1 MGRNKTAR
9 HEAIVTAARR
19 EFMKYG
25 YADASMRRIADTVG
39 MSVSGLYKHF
49 SGKEEMF
56 AALVEPAFQGLM
68 ALYRQEEAA
77 QNEALQAGQITE
89 KWEEG
94 GEARLLMTYIYE
106 HVDEFRLLICR
117 SRGTRYETFLHDL
130 AIEEEKTM
138 TAMMDMLKEQ
148 GTQIKDVDPHELH
161 LLVTANLQAVFE
173 AVEHNFP
180 RDKAMHYA
188 DTLDR
193 FFTRGWQELFG
204 Y

>member
-9 HEAIVTAARR
+9 HEAIVIAACR

-25 YADASMRRIADTVG
+25 YTDASMRRIADTVG

-68 ALYRQEEAA
+68 ALYRQEEAT
-77 QNEALQAGQITE
+77 QNEALQAGQINE

-94 GEARLLMTYIYE
+94 GEARMVMTYIYE

-130 AIEEEKTM
+130 AVEEEKT
-138 TAMMDMLKEQ
+138 TIAMMDMLKEQ
-148 GTQIKDVDPHELH
+148 GTQINDVDLHELH

-188 DTLDR
+188 DALDR
-193 FFTRGWQELFG
+193 FFTRGWQKLFG

>member
-9 HEAIVTAARR
+9 HEAIVIAARR

-25 YADASMRRIADTVG
+25 YTDASMRRIADTVG

-68 ALYRQEEAA
+68 ALYRQEEAT
-77 QNEALQAGQITE
+77 QNEALQAGQINE

-94 GEARLLMTYIYE
+94 GEARMVMTYIYE

-130 AIEEEKTM
+130 AVEEEKT
-138 TAMMDMLKEQ
+138 TIAMMDMLKEQ
-148 GTQIKDVDPHELH
+148 GTQINDVDLHELH

-193 FFTRGWQELFG
+193 FFTRGWQKLFG